1 VPERQQFGQPAERP
15 GGVVM
20 VVVVLVARGSWRVA
34 RVLGWV
40 VMVVIMIV
48 GVIMVMIV
56 GMIVV
61 VGVAVRV
68 LAHRGTSLRAG

>member
-1 VPERQQFGQPAERP
+1 
-15 GGVVM
+15 
-20 VVVVLVARGSWRVA
+20 
-34 RVLGWV
+34 
-40 VMVVIMIV
+40 MVVIMIV